1 MDDARETSSS
11 VSLHNTKT
19 PLHKT
24 IPRRKPSM
32 ENLDRFIP
40 NRSAMDFDYADYVL
54 TTARKGNKIKGEG
67 SPRKEA
73 YRKGLAEL
81 FNMNRPRIL
90 ACKNKPPVFK
100 TLFPEPTS
108 SVNQGALVKPQRYI
122 PQTSER
128 TLDAPDIGDNYYL
141 NLLDWGSNN
150 VFAIGLG
157 NTLYLWDASD
167 SSTTELFT
175 IDDEN
180 GPITSLRWASDGR
193 NLAVGLNNLEV
204 QIWDVVSNRRMRTLR
219 GGHSSRVGSL
229 DWNEHILSTG
239 GMDGVI
245 TNNDARISN
254 HIVEKYEGHQLEVCG
269 LNWSSSGQQLASG
282 GNDNLLHIW
291 DHSMATS
298 NSRTQW
304 LHRLDDHTA
313 AVKALAWCPFH
324 SSVLASGG
332 GVGDHHITFWN
343 THTGA
348 CLNSVDT
355 GSQSPNGCTVASATG
370 DETLR
375 FWNVF
380 GIPEVVANPAPKT
393 NLEPFAS
400 FSRIR

>member
-1 MDDARETSSS
+1 MDDAGETSSS

-24 IPRRKPSM
+24 IPRRKLSM

-54 TTARKGNKIKGEG
+54 TTARKGNELKGEG

-90 ACKNKPPVFK
+90 AFKNKPPVFK
-100 TLFPEPTS
+100 TLFPKPTS
-108 SVNQGALVKPQRYI
+108 S
-122 PQTSER
+122 TSER
-128 TLDAPDIGDNYYL
+128 TLVAPDIGDDYYL

-150 VFAIGLG
+150 VLTIGLG
-157 NTLYLWDASD
+157 NTVYLWDASN
-167 SSTTELFT
+167 SSMTELFT

-180 GPITSLRWASDGR
+180 GPITSLRWASDGHT
-193 NLAVGLNNLEV
+193 LAVGLNNSEV
-204 QIWDVVSNRRMRTLR
+204 HIWDVISNRRMRTLR

-245 TNNDARISN
+245 TNND
-254 HIVEKYEGHQLEVCG
+254 
-269 LNWSSSGQQLASG
+269 
-282 GNDNLLHIW
+282 
-291 DHSMATS
+291 
-298 NSRTQW
+298 W

-332 GVGDHHITFWN
+332 GVGDYHIRFWN
-343 THTGA
+343 THTSA
-348 CLNSVDT
+348 CLNSIDT
-355 GSQSPNGCTVASATG
+355 GSQVCALLWNRNERELLISHGFLRNQLTLWKYPSMVKMAELTGHTFRVLFMTQSPNGCIVASAAG

-375 FWNVF
+375 FWNIF
-380 GIPEVVANPAPKT
+380 GTPEVVVNPAPKT